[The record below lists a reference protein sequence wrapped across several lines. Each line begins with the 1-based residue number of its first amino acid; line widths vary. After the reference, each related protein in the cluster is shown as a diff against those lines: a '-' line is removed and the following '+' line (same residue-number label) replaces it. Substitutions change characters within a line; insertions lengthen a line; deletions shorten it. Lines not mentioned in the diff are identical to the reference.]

1 MVICNTSGKF
11 VIAATEMYVFFLIF
25 VIGIICINMVRAF
38 SGRDIVITRTRIN
51 DIFTNAAGVFV
62 VTAA

>member
-25 VIGIICINMVRAF
+25 VIGIFACACYSLGAVR
-38 SGRDIVITRTRIN
+38 G
-51 DIFTNAAGVFV
+51 
-62 VTAA
+62 